1 MAIKVRPS
9 IFTHPGA
16 ILREDILPSLDVST
30 TDIARFLR
38 VSRQTLCDILNEEK
52 PVTSQ
57 MALRLAKLLGGSPN
71 LWLNMQ
77 QAYDLATLSAAM
89 EDELAQ
95 IPTLEAKPSTAI
107 GGDGR

>member
-1 MAIKVRPS
+1 MAIKVHPS

-16 ILREDILPSLDVST
+16 ILREDVLPSLNVPK

-38 VSRQTLCDILNEEK
+38 VSRQTLYDILNEEK

-71 LWLNMQ
+71 VWLNMQ
-77 QAYDLATLSAAM
+77 QAYDLATLGAAM
-89 EDELAQ
+89 EEELAK
-95 IPTLEAKPSTAI
+95 IPTLQAA
-107 GGDGR
+107 